1 MSSKN
6 SEPEIK
12 NFIDD
17 SAKSKIEIFYN
28 ETQDTIEKGFETAF
42 KNLNDELITT
52 INTAFSSFESEH
64 ERRLDNNREN
74 HEKTMSGLNSQY
86 TTAKDFYKNSK
97 NKEKAQSLSIV
108 QNFEKFKNNRKK
120 AIIFFALKKNYLK
133 EKNLKNKHNAIM
145 NELYLR
151 KKYLIFNSWR
161 NITSSFKKNKL
172 RLLNNQ
178 KFLEESKKVDEECQG
193 ELNQLKI
200 VLESLEKDIQ
210 KEINERK
217 SLAKLYDLSLKKGVE
232 AFLRETNY
240 IIDFDASRAQTP
252 NERSFIDAENN
263 YNKYVQKEE
272 EIKENVNE
280 Y

>member
-12 NFIDD
+12 NFIED
-17 SAKSKIEIFYN
+17 STKSKIEIFYN

-272 EIKENVNE
+272 EIKENVNK

>member
-12 NFIDD
+12 NFIED
-17 SAKSKIEIFYN
+17 STKSKIEIFYN

-86 TTAKDFYKNSK
+86 TTAKDFYKKSK

>member
-12 NFIDD
+12 NVIED
-17 SAKSKIEIFYN
+17 STKSKIEIFYN

-210 KEINERK
+210 KEVNERK

-263 YNKYVQKEE
+263 NNKYVQKEE
-272 EIKENVNE
+272 EIKENVNK

>member
-6 SEPEIK
+6 SEPELK
-12 NFIDD
+12 NVIDD
-17 SAKSKIEIFYN
+17 STKSKIEIFYS

-52 INTAFSSFESEH
+52 INIAFSSFESEH
-64 ERRLDNNREN
+64 ERRLEHNREN

-86 TTAKDFYKNSK
+86 TTAQNFYKNNK
-97 NKEKAQSLSIV
+97 NKEKAQNVSIIE
-108 QNFEKFKNNRKK
+108 NFERIKNKRQKS
-120 AIIFFALKKNYLK
+120 IIFYALKKNYLVG
-133 EKNLKNKHNAIM
+133 KNLKNKHNKIF
-145 NELYLR
+145 NELNLR
-151 KKYLIFNSWR
+151 KKFIIFNTWR
-161 NITSSFKKNKL
+161 NITSSFKKNKIKL
-172 RLLNNQ
+172 MNNQ
-178 KFLEESKKVDEECQG
+178 QFLEESKKVEEECQG
-193 ELNQLKI
+193 ELSHLKL

-252 NERSFIDAENN
+252 NERSFVDAENN
-263 YNKYVQKEE
+263 YNRYVQKEE
-272 EIKENVNE
+272 EIKENINE